1 MKTTVADGVPVQL
14 PEKSIP
20 DAASLEPPS
29 SSGGPPP
36 QGHVPYQATKN
47 RGQPPARHEGAWA
60 SNFFKQRASA
70 FQPGRGAQP
79 SPRSR
84 ISTVMVSV
92 RRHNTCRGVKLA
104 ASKLIRWS
112 PCAFVWARLLFF
124 WGPAGQVFPECN
136 NEDDHSQRKPRT
148 LPGYIY
154 LAVARPSPGCC
165 AQYAT
170 WSGSERSRSSSIAA
184 AGARSCSRR

>member
-124 WGPAGQVFPECN
+124 WDQQGRFSLSATTRMIILRGNPAPCLAT
-136 NEDDHSQRKPRT
+136 SISPWPA
-148 LPGYIY
+148 PGYPQR
-154 LAVARPSPGCC
+154 A
-165 AQYAT
+165 
-170 WSGSERSRSSSIAA
+170 
-184 AGARSCSRR
+184 